1 MSNGFLFCCL
11 DTCAQAA
18 WISAVADLIKVVPV
32 HLDVTI
38 DAYAV
43 VYDIEAL
50 VKESSA

>member
-1 MSNGFLFCCL
+1 MSNGWLLCSL
-11 DTCAQAA
+11 HTVAQAV

-32 HLDVTI
+32 HVDVTI